1 MDAIPRSR
9 TTTRTRIPPSPD
21 LGPASCGCPRN
32 TTLGQPFWGYPLHAT
47 LIQAFWGCPRSFT
60 LGQPFWGYLLHTTLR
75 QAFYGCPQSFT
86 LKQVFGGMHTSAAV
100 PCCFLPVMGLCC
112 TATYSERTQK
122 HRKTSVQTIPMPK
135 SKVDQTKNIGS
146 LSSALTRCTDS
157 GIWSPKDLDTEN
169 TSFSRC
175 FSLLPASELRLNC
188 FSDVILREKADPL
201 LHGHIA
207 RLPSAGLR

>member
-1 MDAIPRSR
+1 MSSKHYTG
-9 TTTRTRIPPSPD
+9 TTFLGVSSKFYSGTTFLGISSTRYSDTSF
-21 LGPASCGCPRN
+21 LGVSSKFYSG
-32 TTLGQPFWGYPLHAT
+32 TTFLG
-47 LIQAFWGCPRSFT
+47 IS
-60 LGQPFWGYLLHTTLR
+60 
-75 QAFYGCPQSFT
+75 
-86 LKQVFGGMHTSAAV
+86 SAR
-100 PCCFLPVMGLCC
+100 
-112 TATYSERTQK
+112 YSE
-122 HRKTSVQTIPMPK
+122 TSFLWM
-135 SKVDQTKNIGS
+135 
-146 LSSALTRCTDS
+146 SSALTRCTDS

>member
-1 MDAIPRSR
+1 MSVHLCKQACPSVQPQPGTFWAISANLVSEALQCA
-9 TTTRTRIPPSPD
+9 RTRA
-21 LGPASCGCPRN
+21 L
-32 TTLGQPFWGYPLHAT
+32 F
-47 LIQAFWGCPRSFT
+47 
-60 LGQPFWGYLLHTTLR
+60 
-75 QAFYGCPQSFT
+75 
-86 LKQVFGGMHTSAAV
+86 
-100 PCCFLPVMGLCC
+100 CFLPVMGLCC
-112 TATYSERTQK
+112 TATCSERTQK